1 MLPEDAGA
9 IIIWNDIAPEGRE
22 DFYAWHLHEHIPERL
37 SVPGFLRGSRY
48 IATSAETTPE
58 FLTLYET
65 MNADVATSAPYL
77 ARLNAPTAWTR
88 SATSHF
94 RNTSRALTRT
104 VLDFGCGLGGVV
116 GTIRFDGSTVGE
128 ERCRAAA
135 SSASDLSAAARL
147 PRISR
152 VRLFLTNLAASS
164 ERTAES
170 RDRSDIRA
178 APSGA
183 IMIEGCDEAAVN
195 AAVNSLRLK
204 PDAACAP
211 GLYRLEHQLF

>member
-1 MLPEDAGA
+1 MQGAGYLA
-9 IIIWNDIAPEGRE
+9 IWSDLSPADETDWAHWITRE
-22 DFYAWHLHEHIPERL
+22 HAAER
-37 SVPGFLRGSRY
+37 VGIRGFLACRIFRALGTGANRY
-48 IATSAETTPE
+48 FI
-58 FLTLYET
+58 LYELDDE
-65 MNADVATSAPYL
+65 NVVGGDDYL